1 MKGCINKKIVM
12 EKIIFYNYLG
22 FINKRK
28 TSILKKINSAPKRIY
43 ISFITIYL
51 FGMLS
56 FVSQRK
62 GWGDLYT
69 LGFLLLS
76 IVCCFLMSHFIE
88 KYDIKRSQ
96 GAKKE
101 LESYCVSF
109 KEFLSE
115 NGIVTNEAIKLL
127 YTRLSEK
134 CKKMEEHKE
143 KHSENI
149 FKWLQTIVVP
159 LILVFISGIIS
170 LQKDLS
176 ELLEYSI
183 IFFIVILFVFGTFFL
198 LKNLMNFNEKKK
210 NIQMSDLLDDLQLLM
225 DMDIYFASDD
235 SAAIS
240 VL

>member
-1 MKGCINKKIVM
+1 M

-28 TSILKKINSAPKRIY
+28 TSILKKLNSAPKRIY
-43 ISFITIYL
+43 ISFIAIYL
-51 FGMLS
+51 FMGLS

-69 LGFLLLS
+69 LGFLLLA

-96 GAKKE
+96 DAKKE
-101 LESYCVSF
+101 LELYCESF

-115 NGIVTNEAIKLL
+115 NGIITDEAIKLL

-134 CKKMEEHKE
+134 CEKIEKNKE
-143 KHSENI
+143 KQSDNT

-159 LILVFISGIIS
+159 LILVFVSGIIS

-176 ELLEYSI
+176 ELLDYSFAIFI
-183 IFFIVILFVFGTFFL
+183 IILFVVGVFFV
-198 LKNLMNFNEKKK
+198 LKNLMNFKWKKK
-210 NIQMSDLLDDLQLLM
+210 NIQITDLLDDLQTLM
-225 DMDIYFASDD
+225 DMDVYFASDD
-235 SAAIS
+235 LTAAT